1 MEDDGSLTNICTR
14 SWDYTIFNERS
25 GNCSWA
31 NV

>member
-1 MEDDGSLTNICTR
+1 MEGDDFLTNTCTR
-14 SWDYTIFNERS
+14 NWDYTGFKERS